1 MAAVAA
7 VPTVK
12 VGQDLQYAKGFAITP
27 SDTIDFPVM
36 TQAIHCN
43 VAGGNIVV
51 VWEDN
56 TTSTLVMLVGHT
68 YRLKVRRVNNSGTT
82 GTYVGLY

>member
-1 MAAVAA
+1 MANIEIIKA
-7 VPTVK
+7 
-12 VGQDLQYAKGFAITP
+12 GQDGQYAKGFAITP
-27 SDTIDFPVM
+27 HDSTDFAVM

-51 VWEDN
+51 VWEDG

-68 YRLKVRRVNNSGTT
+68 YRLKARRVNSTGTT

>member
-1 MAAVAA
+1 MA
-7 VPTVK
+7 
-12 VGQDLQYAKGFAITP
+12 VGENIKAGQELQYAKGFAITP
-27 SDTIDFPVM
+27 SDTVDFPIQ

-68 YRLKVRRVNNSGTT
+68 YRLKVRRVNATGTT

>member
-1 MAAVAA
+1 MA
-7 VPTVK
+7 
-12 VGQDLQYAKGFAITP
+12 VGENIKAGQELQYAKGFAITP
-27 SDTIDFPVM
+27 SDTVDFAVQ

-68 YRLKVRRVNNSGTT
+68 YRLKARRVNATGTT
-82 GTYVGLY
+82 GTYIGLY